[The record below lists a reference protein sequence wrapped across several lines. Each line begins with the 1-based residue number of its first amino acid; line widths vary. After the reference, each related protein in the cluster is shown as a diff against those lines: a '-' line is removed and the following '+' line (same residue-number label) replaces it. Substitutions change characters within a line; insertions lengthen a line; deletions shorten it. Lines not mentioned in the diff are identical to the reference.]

1 MNIGG
6 ISNITLIKKPIESF
20 EFFSKDV
27 GPGNCLIDSW
37 IRKNSNKKFDRDGVL
52 AASGN
57 KNEIIFEQAQELY
70 RNRKNKEK
78 NSLDTNDFDISFS
91 RGLSLED
98 GASTLTEFTASILG
112 ESISIFLNKINSI
125 NIFMCGGGRKNKTL
139 VKALKKNLTSSI
151 NLKLI
156 EELDLNGDFIESQ
169 AFAFLSIRS
178 IMNLPITFPNTTNCL
193 KPVSGGEMIE
203 N

>member
-1 MNIGG
+1 
-6 ISNITLIKKPIESF
+6 
-20 EFFSKDV
+20 
-27 GPGNCLIDSW
+27 
-37 IRKNSNKKFDRDGVL
+37 
-52 AASGN
+52 
-57 KNEIIFEQAQELY
+57 
-70 RNRKNKEK
+70 
-78 NSLDTNDFDISFS
+78 
-91 RGLSLED
+91 
-98 GASTLTEFTASILG
+98 
-112 ESISIFLNKINSI
+112 
-125 NIFMCGGGRKNKTL
+125 MCGGGRKNKTL
-139 VKALKKNLTSSI
+139 VKALKNLTSSI